1 MTSLM
6 NTLKGLVFGLAVA
19 AIPVTGF
26 AGYSNSVSCNAA
38 EDWKKS
44 DLSPFACAGSFDVGT
59 LQPATMLGLVFES
72 FKTETGL
79 GEWTLTGFAN
89 ASSKEK
95 LNNVFDKVQRSKS
108 GEIKLED
115 KLNSTFVMA
124 LFADEK
130 FSLYLFDSA
139 KNPVDEFKFS
149 TDGVALDSK
158 GKAYKLDSVALYEFG
173 QTVPQIDV
181 NTPDAAVPVPAAL
194 PLFGSVLV
202 AGGLAAWRKK
212 KGSGNAS

>member
-1 MTSLM
+1 MQSLM
-6 NTLKGLVFGLAVA
+6 KNLKGLVFGLAIA

-44 DLSPFACAGSFDVGT
+44 DLSPFACDGSFEVGT
-59 LQPATMLGLVFES
+59 LQPDTMLDLVFES
-72 FKTETGL
+72 FQAETGM

-95 LNNVFDKVQRSKS
+95 LSNVFDKVQRSKS

-115 KLNSTFVMA
+115 KLNSTFVMT

-130 FSLYLFDSA
+130 FSMYLFDSA
-139 KNPVDEFKFS
+139 KKPVDEFKFS
-149 TDGVALDSK
+149 TNGVAVDNK
-158 GKAYKLDSVALYEFG
+158 GKAYKLDSIALYEFS
-173 QTVPQIDV
+173 QTARQIDV
-181 NTPDAAVPVPAAL
+181 NKPDAAVPVPAAL
-194 PLFGSVLV
+194 PLFGTVLM
-202 AGGLAAWRKK
+202 ACCLAAWRKK
-212 KGSGNAS
+212 KGSGNAK

>member
-19 AIPVTGF
+19 AIPATGF

-44 DLSPFACAGSFDVGT
+44 DLSPFACTGSYEVGT
-59 LQPATMLGLVFES
+59 LQPATMLDLVFES

-89 ASSKEK
+89 ARSKEK
-95 LNNVFDKVQRSKS
+95 QNNVFDKVQRSKS

-124 LFADEK
+124 LFADE
-130 FSLYLFDSA
+130 SSA
-139 KNPVDEFKFS
+139 CICSIARRNRS
-149 TDGVALDSK
+149 TS
-158 GKAYKLDSVALYEFG
+158 SSFRP
-173 QTVPQIDV
+173 TVSPWTARVRPISW
-181 NTPDAAVPVPAAL
+181 T
-194 PLFGSVLV
+194 
-202 AGGLAAWRKK
+202 
-212 KGSGNAS
+212 ASRCMSSARPSRRST